1 MRIALFLVFGITA
14 PAPAQG
20 PPAAGPLMV
29 APGGAARETVL
40 FPPPR
45 TPAQERWTGLR
56 LGPDSVAARASGIPR
71 VLSTDSLARVLRSA
85 RARAA
90 GPLYLP
96 LDVSTREEPR
106 IADLTFDGG
115 DVRSLRPIVDS
126 LRLVK
131 DADEV
136 SRLRKAIDITTL
148 GHIAPMRA
156 ARPRMWEYEIEAA

>member
-14 PAPAQG
+14 PAPAPAQG
-20 PPAAGPLMV
+20 PPAPAPL
-29 APGGAARETVL
+29 GAWTPIPELPV
-40 FPPPR
+40 PPR
-45 TPAQERWTGLR
+45 NPAQERWTGLR

-71 VLSTDSLARVLRSA
+71 VLSTDSLDRVLRSA

-115 DVRSLRPIVDS
+115 DVRSLRP
-126 LRLVK
+126 
-131 DADEV
+131 
-136 SRLRKAIDITTL
+136 
-148 GHIAPMRA
+148 
-156 ARPRMWEYEIEAA
+156 